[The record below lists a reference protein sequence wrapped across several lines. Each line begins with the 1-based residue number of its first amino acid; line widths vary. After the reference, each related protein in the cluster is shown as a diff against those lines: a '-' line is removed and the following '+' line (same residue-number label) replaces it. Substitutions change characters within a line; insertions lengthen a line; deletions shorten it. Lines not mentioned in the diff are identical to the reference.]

1 MKIKKS
7 SLNYPIAYF
16 VLIAGVALSILSFA
30 VTLKFEAAM
39 IKNDFSML
47 ASDRTILFEKAV
59 IDDLNVLQTIAGF
72 YYASK
77 SVERDEF
84 RVITEYIFSWQ
95 HDIMS
100 ISWLPRVINI
110 DRRSF
115 EEAVREE
122 GFSDFRITELDPEGL
137 IRNSLERSEYF
148 PMYYVE
154 PFNENK
160 LIFGF
165 DVSSELV
172 RRLAME
178 KSRAEGRPMATAW
191 IKMAS
196 RYSDNLACRI
206 FIPIY
211 DTYVSLSPT
220 RQSDD
225 TLRGFVSLI
234 FDIAKTAELAWKGLQ
249 PRGINAYIVDKSDPD
264 SGRTIYFYN
273 LKKQTFVKSK
283 IDTEPKNGLQW
294 RKIINFAGREWEMIY
309 TPSPEYYAAYK
320 IRFIRPWAVL
330 ILGISLSIILF
341 AYILELLGRTAKIEL
356 DVKNRTSELSDS
368 NAKLKN
374 AQKELVQSE
383 KEAALGR
390 FSVGISHEVKNPL
403 SVILGGV
410 EYLEAKLA
418 NADNDIKHNIGTI
431 KKSVLSANVIL
442 DNILQYVRPS
452 SLNVDITNL
461 NDLVNE
467 VAPLFKLQP
476 TTTKAEIVV
485 ELSPDKIL
493 MKAARNQIHQV
504 IFNVVKNAIEASS
517 AGGKIIIKT
526 GKAEGFGVISVID
539 SGSGMSEQ
547 VLSNLFEPFF
557 TTKRPGKGVGLGLV
571 VAKNIIDNHKGKL
584 VIDSEEGKGTV
595 VRIFLPL
602 A

>member
-1 MKIKKS
+1 MKINKS

-16 VLIAGVALSILSFA
+16 VLIAGAALSVLSFA
-30 VTLKFEAAM
+30 VASKLDNAM
-39 IKNDFSML
+39 TKNDFFVF

-59 IDDLNVLQTIAGF
+59 IDDLNVLQTMAGF
-72 YYASK
+72 YYAGEN
-77 SVERDEF
+77 VERDEF

-122 GFSDFRITELDPEGL
+122 GFSDFCITELDPEGL

-154 PFNENK
+154 PFEENK
-160 LIFGF
+160 PIFGF
-165 DVSSELV
+165 DAASEPV

-178 KSRAEGRPMATAW
+178 RSRAGGRPMATAW
-191 IKMAS
+191 VKTVS
-196 RYSDNLACRI
+196 GYSDNLACRI
-206 FIPIY
+206 FMPIY
-211 DTYVSLSPT
+211 DTYVSSG
-220 RQSDD
+220 RAGQSYD
-225 TLRGFVSLI
+225 TLKGFVSLI
-234 FDIAKTAELAWKGLQ
+234 FDIAKTAEMSWRGLQ

-264 SGRTIYFYN
+264 SEGTIFFYN
-273 LKKQTFVKSK
+273 LKKQAFVKSK
-283 IDTEPKNGLQW
+283 IVIEPKDGLIW

-320 IRFIRPWAVL
+320 IRSVRPWAVL
-330 ILGISLSIILF
+330 ILGISLSIVLF
-341 AYILELLGRTAKIEL
+341 AHILELLGRTAKIEL
-356 DVKNRTSELSDS
+356 DVKNRTLELSDS

-374 AQKELVQSE
+374 AQRELVQSE

-418 NADNDIKHNIGTI
+418 NADNDIKQNVNII

-485 ELSPDKIL
+485 ELSPDRIL
-493 MKAARNQIHQV
+493 MKVARNQIHQV

-517 AGGKIIIKT
+517 AGGKVIIKT

-584 VIDSEEGKGTV
+584 VIDSEEGKGAV